1 MLPQPASQDD
11 LTTLLTGA
19 FSTAWKRYFL
29 PDRIGRISEEVAR
42 RSLAIHLVSMVKEGV
57 SDEETLAAG
66 GLLHLVSLEPEQ
78 TPRELLKGPAAKSKR
93 GMPKP
98 EVVSEPPP
106 FVMERDLRRILAA
119 AASRLVTAIGISA
132 IVAFVFIALVVP
144 KSQKTDAAEL
154 AVSKENDSSDPTV
167 FDHPTLESVEPPKLP
182 PDESQALL
190 ERLKE
195 WQQRQ

>member
-11 LTTLLTGA
+11 LTTLLTRA

-66 GLLHLVSLEPEQ
+66 GVLHLVSLEPER

-93 GMPKP
+93 EMP

-106 FVMERDLRRILAA
+106 FVMERDLRRTLTA

-154 AVSKENDSSDPTV
+154 AVSKENDSLEPTV
-167 FDHPTLESVEPPKLP
+167 FDHPTLESVQPPKLP

>member
-57 SDEETLAAG
+57 SDEEALAAG

-93 GMPKP
+93 GMP

-106 FVMERDLRRILAA
+106 FVMERDLRRTLTA